1 MPRKKPSTRKPLKK
15 KAPGGQS
22 GGFLIDTIA
31 LPPIAVIIVSLI
43 MACIL
48 LQIPLTSNALS
59 SGSGRIAPLFTPEI
73 QYWEPQIIAWSEEWN
88 LDPNMVA
95 TVMQIESCGY
105 PKARSG
111 AGAMGLF
118 QVMPYHFKEDENPYK
133 PNTNAKRGLSYLHNS
148 LKSGNDSVQLAFA
161 GYNGGINGAKRPKSA
176 WPAETIRYTY
186 WGTGIYK
193 DAKAGK
199 ESSARLKEWLG
210 AGGASLCTKAGD
222 YLGVR

>member
-1 MPRKKPSTRKPLKK
+1 MPRSKPSAKNPVSK

-22 GGFLIDTIA
+22 GGFLFDTIA

-48 LQIPLTSNALS
+48 SQITVTSSAFT
-59 SGSGRIAPLFTPEI
+59 GGTGQIAPLFTPEI
-73 QYWEPQIIAWSEEWN
+73 QYWEPQIVAWSAEWD
-88 LDPNMVA
+88 LDPNLVA
-95 TVMQIESCGY
+95 TVMQIESCGH
-105 PKARSG
+105 PRARSG

-118 QVMPYHFKEDENPYK
+118 QVMPYHFQEGENPYK
-133 PNTNAKRGLSYLHNS
+133 PKINAKRGLSYLRNS
-148 LKSGNDSVQLAFA
+148 LKSGGGSIQLAFA

-210 AGGASLCTKAGD
+210 AGGASLCVSAGN
-222 YLGVR
+222 YLGTR